1 MRRAETLSCPRAVY
15 CDTCHVR
22 WIVLHVTSHR
32 NQRVT
37 LSAIYTCHKTSC
49 IGQREPSLEQNSF
62 EADAELIKELEKRSQ
77 PISCREGRVLFQ
89 QGTVP
94 TGLYILQ
101 SGEANLMLES
111 TTGKA
116 VRCLRAGAGCLLG
129 LPAIIGNE
137 PYSLTAMVR
146 RSAKV
151 RFVTRADFEDVMQA
165 NPSLYPKLLRVLAAE
180 VRTARR
186 AFSEI

>member
-1 MRRAETLSCPRAVY
+1 MVRFRMMAAWPAPICGRSLVAMKKIGFAGKSKRFKSCAAGASGMY
-15 CDTCHVR
+15 
-22 WIVLHVTSHR
+22 
-32 NQRVT
+32 
-37 LSAIYTCHKTSC
+37 SA
-49 IGQREPSLEQNSF
+49 
-62 EADAELIKELEKRSQ
+62 
-77 PISCREGRVLFQ
+77 
-89 QGTVP
+89 
-94 TGLYILQ
+94 GLYILR
-101 SGEANLMLES
+101 SGEANLMLEP
-111 TTGKA
+111 TTGNA
-116 VRCLRAGAGCLLG
+116 VMCLRAGAGCLLG

>member
-1 MRRAETLSCPRAVY
+1 MVRFRMMAAWPAPICGRSLVAMKKIGFAGKSKRFKSCAAGA
-15 CDTCHVR
+15 
-22 WIVLHVTSHR
+22 S
-32 NQRVT
+32 
-37 LSAIYTCHKTSC
+37 
-49 IGQREPSLEQNSF
+49 G
-62 EADAELIKELEKRSQ
+62 
-77 PISCREGRVLFQ
+77 
-89 QGTVP
+89 VP
-94 TGLYILQ
+94 AGLYILQ

-111 TTGKA
+111 TTGNA
-116 VRCLRAGAGCLLG
+116 VMCLRAGAGCLLG

-146 RSAKV
+146 RSAEV